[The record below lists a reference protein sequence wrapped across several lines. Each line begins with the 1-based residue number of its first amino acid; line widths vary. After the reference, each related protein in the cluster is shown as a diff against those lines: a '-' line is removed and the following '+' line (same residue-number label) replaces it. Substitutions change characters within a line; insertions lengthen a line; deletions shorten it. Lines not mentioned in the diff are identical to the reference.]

1 MVSDPRCPHC
11 DGKVSATAMW
21 CMHCGAD
28 FDSPVDADT
37 GRPVEGRHR
46 QRADLERAL
55 NSGDVDELSDALD
68 SKGIGSTVTGV
79 AVAFA
84 ALVTLPWVSPPN
96 VTALYLGAVVGIGIY
111 AARQATVGDALWK
124 GGRALAAAPFAL
136 WLLSPLVN
144 GLASFALG
152 KLVGPVVYAVVV
164 GSIARRFD

>member
-28 FDSPVDADT
+28 FESPVDADT
-37 GRPVEGRHR
+37 GRTVEGRHR
-46 QRADLERAL
+46 QRADIERAL

-68 SKGIGSTVTGV
+68 SNGIGSTVTGV

-96 VTALYLGAVVGIGIY
+96 VTPLYLGAVVGIGIY
-111 AARQATVGDALWK
+111 AARQGTVGDALRK
-124 GGRALAAAPFAL
+124 SGRALAAAPFAL

-144 GLASFALG
+144 GLGSFALG

-164 GSIARRFD
+164 GSVARRFD

>member
-28 FDSPVDADT
+28 FERPVDADT
-37 GRPVEGRHR
+37 GRAVEGRNR

-55 NSGDVDELSDALD
+55 NSGDVNELSSALD
-68 SKGIGSTVTGV
+68 SKGIGSAFAGL

-84 ALVTLPWVSPPN
+84 ALVTLPFVSPPN
-96 VTALYLGAVVGIGIY
+96 VTALYLAAVVGIGIY
-111 AARQATVGDALWK
+111 AARQSSTGAAVRK
-124 GGRALAAAPFAL
+124 GGFAMAAVPFAL

-144 GLASFALG
+144 GIASFALG
-152 KLVGPVVYAVVV
+152 KLLGPLVYAVVV
-164 GSIARRFD
+164 GSIARQFG